1 MNRLLALV
9 TILLITGCA
18 TQPYQP
24 YARDV
29 KKKPGMEGVIAMK
42 REHKPEDR
50 TLADSMMSQNCG
62 GKTFNVIEEGEVQV
76 GSATS
81 TNAQARDEKEDNGVS
96 FGGFKYLT
104 GGQTDVQ
111 NTNSTSET
119 VALKEWHINYKCQ
132 QVASSKKK

>member
-1 MNRLLALV
+1 MKQLLALIV
-9 TILLITGCA
+9 TLLITGCA

-29 KKKPGMEGVIAMK
+29 KKKPGVEGIIAIK
-42 REHKPEDR
+42 REYKPEDR
-50 TLADSMMSQNCG
+50 TLADSMMTQNCS
-62 GKTFNVIEEGEVQV
+62 GKPFTVVEEGEIQV

-81 TNAQARDEKEDNGVS
+81 VNGQARAEKENNGVN

-132 QVASSKKK
+132 TETKKKK